1 MLTVTVSGSFHRH
14 LAAIYMAV
22 GEFREAGITVLSPSD
37 PRVIDHIGEF
47 LFVASDRVRSIRLVQ
62 DRHLQC
68 IGASAFLWLV
78 APDGY
83 VGPSAA
89 MEIGFAISAKTPVFS
104 SNTPDDC
111 TLRQYVKTIPSIK
124 HAVSQVRTHSR
135 TSHTP
140 NLLVDPAGSI
150 SESFIHLDR
159 LNKSFSNAHIGKT
172 SRVETE
178 LQTTKQFLTNVFDF

>member
-1 MLTVTVSGSFHRH
+1 MVMWGRPL
-14 LAAIYMAV
+14 
-22 GEFREAGITVLSPSD
+22 
-37 PRVIDHIGEF
+37 
-47 LFVASDRVRSIRLVQ
+47 
-62 DRHLQC
+62 
-68 IGASAFLWLV
+68 
-78 APDGY
+78 
-83 VGPSAA
+83 A

-104 SNTPDDC
+104 SNTPNDC

-150 SESFIHLDR
+150 RESFIHLDR
-159 LNKSFSNAHIGKT
+159 LNNSFSNAHIGKT

-178 LQTTKQFLTNVFDF
+178 LQITKQFLTNVFDF